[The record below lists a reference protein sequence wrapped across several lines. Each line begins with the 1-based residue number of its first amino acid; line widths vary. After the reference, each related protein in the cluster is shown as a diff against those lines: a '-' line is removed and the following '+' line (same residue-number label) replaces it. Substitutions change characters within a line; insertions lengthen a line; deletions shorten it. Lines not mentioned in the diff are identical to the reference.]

1 MSRLKRLVLEIHR
14 RSLWQ
19 VLLIYIGGSWACY
32 ELIDTVTSRFGLPAW
47 LPALAAVLFLLGL
60 PFVVAMAFVR
70 EEPAPRA
77 IPVDATGAEAERAEA
92 AAAAARQEAGR
103 RHRLLTWRNTG
114 LVFVFAL
121 ALWGVAATGWLVFGG
136 ERAVPA
142 GPIDSVVV
150 LPFENLS
157 GDPEQEYFVA
167 GMHEALIG
175 ELAKIS
181 ALRVISRTSAVR
193 YKDSDKSVPQI
204 ARELNV
210 DGVVEGSVYRTGDSV
225 RIQVQLI
232 QALPE
237 EGHLWAQA
245 YDRDMSD
252 VLAMQADVAR
262 AVAREVKVE
271 LTPQEET
278 RLASA
283 RRVNPET
290 YELYLKGMHHLNKFT
305 PEGFETGLSYL
316 NQAIDSDPADPL
328 AYAGLALAYAIMG
341 HDPRPP
347 PQALPRA
354 KAAALKALELDE
366 TLAEAHEALAEV
378 RIYYD
383 WDVAGAGRSFQRALE
398 LNPNL
403 AMAHGQY
410 AWFLTLFGR
419 WDEALAEQKR
429 AQELDPL
436 APVFTAWLGWMYL
449 WQERYEEAIEEARKS
464 LELYPDFPIGHYV
477 MGTAYAEQGMYEEAI
492 AAHKKAGAASPG
504 WRWGLGVTYA
514 RAGRTDEARKFLDE
528 LEKEV
533 YQWDTWGLAEIYAT
547 LGDKDGAFRWLEAA
561 YQQRHSYIPW
571 LNEFPAFEPLRDD
584 PRFQDL
590 VRRSKSPS

>member
-1 MSRLKRLVLEIHR
+1 MSRLKRLIVEIHR

-19 VLLIYIGGSWACY
+19 VLLIYVGGAWVCY
-32 ELIDTVTSRFGLPAW
+32 EIIDTITDRLALPEWLPVLAIILFLIGLPVV
-47 LPALAAVLFLLGL
+47 LAT
-60 PFVVAMAFVR
+60 AFVR
-70 EEPAPRA
+70 EVAPPAAAPPEAEPH
-77 IPVDATGAEAERAEA
+77 IVDAEG
-92 AAAAARQEAGR
+92 AAARLEARR

-121 ALWGVAATGWLVFGG
+121 ALWGVAAAGWLVLGG
-136 ERAVPA
+136 ERAAPA
-142 GPIDSVVV
+142 GPIDSLVV
-150 LPFENLS
+150 LPLDNLS

-167 GMHEALIG
+167 GMHDALIG
-175 ELAKIS
+175 ELAQIG
-181 ALRVISRTSAVR
+181 ALRVISRTSAML
-193 YKDSDKSVPQI
+193 YKDSGKSVPQI

-210 DGVVEGSVYRTGDSV
+210 DAVVEGSVFRMGDSL

-237 EGHLWAQA
+237 EWHVWAQT
-245 YDRDMSD
+245 YDRDISD
-252 VLAMQADVAR
+252 VLAMHSEVAR
-262 AVAREVKVE
+262 AVAREVQVE

-290 YELYLKGMHHLNKFT
+290 YELYLKAMHHLNKFT
-305 PEGFETGLSYL
+305 PQGFETGLSYA

-328 AYAGLALAYAIMG
+328 AYAGLAVVYAIMG

-366 TLAEAHEALAEV
+366 TLAEAHAALAEV

-383 WDVAGAGRSFQRALE
+383 WDVAGAERSFHRALE

-436 APVFTAWLGWMYL
+436 APLFTGFVGWMYL
-449 WQERYEEAIEEARKS
+449 WLERYEEALVEARRS
-464 LELYPDFPIGHYV
+464 LELNPNFPLGHWV
-477 MGTAYAEQGMYEEAI
+477 MGTAYAGMGMYEESI

-504 WRWGLGVTYA
+504 WGWGLGVSYA
-514 RAGRTDEARKFLDE
+514 LAGRTDEAREVLDE

-533 YQWDTWGLAEIYAT
+533 YEWDTWGIAEIYAT
-547 LGDKDGAFRWLEAA
+547 LGDKEGALKWLEAA
-561 YQQRHSYIPW
+561 YEQRHSYIPW
-571 LNEFPAFEPLRDD
+571 LNEFPAFEPLREDQ
-584 PRFQDL
+584 RFQDL
-590 VRRSKSPS
+590 VRRSKSPN

>member
-1 MSRLKRLVLEIHR
+1 MSRLKRLITEVHR

-19 VLLIYIGGSWACY
+19 VLLIYIGAAWACF
-32 ELIDTVTSRFGLPAW
+32 ELIDAVTARLGLPAW
-47 LPALAAVLFLLGL
+47 LPGLAIVLFLLGL
-60 PFVVAMAFVR
+60 PFVVATGFVR
-70 EEPAPRA
+70 EVAAPAAAP
-77 IPVDATGAEAERAEA
+77 PEAEPHIVDAEA
-92 AAAAARQEAGR
+92 ARFEARR
-103 RHRLLTWRNTG
+103 RDRLLTWRNTG

-121 ALWGVAATGWLVFGG
+121 ALWGLAAAGWLVLGG
-136 ERAVPA
+136 ERAAPA
-142 GPIDSVVV
+142 GPIDSLVV
-150 LPFENLS
+150 LPLENLS

-167 GMHEALIG
+167 GMHDALIG
-175 ELAKIS
+175 ELAQIG
-181 ALRVISRTSAVR
+181 ALRVISRTSAML
-193 YKDSDKSVPQI
+193 YKDSDKSVPEI

-210 DGVVEGSVYRTGDSV
+210 DAVVEGSVFRMGDSV

-237 EGHLWAQA
+237 EGHLWAQT

-252 VLAMQADVAR
+252 VLAMHSEVAR
-262 AVAREVKVE
+262 VVAGEVQVE
-271 LTPQEET
+271 LTPQEEI
-278 RLASA
+278 RFASA

-316 NQAIDSDPADPL
+316 NRAIDSDPADPL

-366 TLAEAHEALAEV
+366 ALAEAHEALAEV
-378 RIYYD
+378 RIYHD
-383 WDVAGAGRSFQRALE
+383 WDLAGAGRSFHRAME

-410 AWFLTLFGR
+410 AWFLTIFGR

-449 WQERYEEAIEEARKS
+449 WLERYEEAMVEARKS
-464 LELYPDFPIGHYV
+464 LELNPDFPIGHYV
-477 MGTAYAEQGMYEEAI
+477 MGTALAEKGMYEESI

-504 WRWGLGVTYA
+504 WRWGLGITYA
-514 RAGRTDEARKFLDE
+514 LAGRNDEARMVLDE

-547 LGDKDGAFRWLEAA
+547 LGDRDGAFRWLEAA

-571 LNEFPAFEPLRDD
+571 LNRFPALEPLRDD
-584 PRFQDL
+584 PRFQDMVGQL
-590 VRRSKSPS
+590 NLPN